1 MRAFGSAPEHMDY
14 VDLACGERWPA
25 LGLGTWHFGEDARLQ
40 AQEAACVREALDLG
54 YRVIDTAEM
63 YGEGGAERIV
73 GKALADAMRAG
84 VVKREKVFIVSKV
97 YPHNAS
103 LRGVQLACDRSLR
116 RLGLDHVDL
125 YLLHWR
131 GSVPLAETVDGFAQL
146 AAAGKIR
153 HWGVSNFDLDDL
165 RELMCTSNGT
175 QCTANQVYYA
185 ASSRG
190 VEFELLPWMRQHA
203 LPLMAYSP
211 LDCGNL
217 ARDMRLQALAQPLG
231 LSAAQLALAWV
242 LRQPGVMAIPK
253 AGRPEHLREN
263 LRAAEFALASST
275 LEAIDQLFPPPR
287 DKQTLAMI

>member
-1 MRAFGSAPEHMDY
+1 MPAFGSGPEYMNH
-14 VDLACGERWPA
+14 VALACGERWPA
-25 LGLGTWHFGEDARLQ
+25 LGLGTWRLGEDNGLQ
-40 AQEAACVREALDLG
+40 AQEVACVREALDLG

-63 YGEGGAERIV
+63 YGDGGAERIA

-84 VVKREKVFIVSKV
+84 VVQREEVFVVSKV

-103 LRGVQLACDRSLR
+103 LGGVQLACDRSLR
-116 RLGLDHVDL
+116 RLGLDHIDL

-131 GSVPLAETVDGFAQL
+131 GSVPLAETVEGFARL
-146 AAAGKIR
+146 AASGKTR
-153 HWGVSNFDLDDL
+153 HWGVSNFGMDDM
-165 RELMCTSNGT
+165 RELMRASNGA
-175 QCTANQVYYA
+175 QCAANQVYYA

-190 VEFELLPWMRQHA
+190 VEFDLLPWMQQRA
-203 LPLMAYSP
+203 LPMMAYSP

-253 AGRPEHLREN
+253 AGQPEHLREN
-263 LRAAEFALASST
+263 LRAAEFALAAST
-275 LEAIDQLFPPPR
+275 LEAVDQLFPPPKN
-287 DKQTLAMI
+287 KQALAMI